1 MRDRFEVLIG
11 SPFSGPKM
19 SAVAVCTVGLG
30 REEIFHKPEDND
42 IAHLEAGLS
51 RQQYLI
57 AGYDRQYP
65 LAIGWQAVIA

>member
-1 MRDRFEVLIG
+1 
-11 SPFSGPKM
+11 M